1 MPFTLSHAAAAL
13 PLRRVLRG
21 GAVFPMLVI
30 GCFIPDIPYF
40 LPEPLYRIN
49 AHQLPGMVLFGIPC
63 GWAIFALWRCW
74 LVEPTAALLPRA
86 YALLLLD
93 GTSQRAFSAWWGTV
107 SLLAGAV
114 SHVVWDE
121 FTHRRGLVVHF
132 WPVLARPVWHVDGVA
147 VPPYLLFQ
155 HGSTVLGILCLAFHV
170 RHRLSGVLV
179 ERSIADSPPQLS
191 VNRKLAVATVLAIT
205 VAGIVWRT
213 FSAADAPRFSAYNF
227 VCFCISAA
235 AVVTVLYALAWHG
248 YRRLLNDRARKSR

>member
-40 LPEPLYRIN
+40 LPEPLCRIN
-49 AHQLPGMVLFGIPC
+49 AHQLPGMILFGIPC
-63 GWAIFALWRCW
+63 GWAIFTLWRGL
-74 LVEPTAALLPRA
+74 LVEPVTALLPRA

-93 GTSQRAFSAWWGTV
+93 GTSPRAFSLWAGTV

-114 SHVVWDE
+114 SHVVWDT
-121 FTHRRGLVVHF
+121 FTHRRGLIVHI
-132 WPVLARPVWHVDGVA
+132 WPVLARPVVHVDGHT

-170 RHRLSGVLV
+170 RHCLREIPADRCTTSAPELSMM
-179 ERSIADSPPQLS
+179 S
-191 VNRKLAVATVLAIT
+191 KLAVAAALAMT
-205 VAGIVWRT
+205 VAVIVWCT
-213 FSAADAPRFSAYNF
+213 FSAADAPKLSAYNF
-227 VCFCISAA
+227 VCCCISAA
-235 AVVTVLYALAWHG
+235 AVVTVVYALAWHG
-248 YRRLLNDRARKSR
+248 CRRCVGAVPRQS